1 MGNVK
6 SFDFAEQLAMSDS
19 PAVAALVEPFLRKRF
34 PGALAF
40 RRAHE
45 TNDRAGAD
53 IIVEFPH
60 CQFRFVDLKVRSS
73 DYRALGKA
81 DVALEVWSNRE
92 RGSVGWALDESKVT
106 DWLLFV
112 WTDTRRTLMLDAR
125 AVRAVTK
132 SNLPRWQASH
142 QNADQRTA
150 VGSRNYSSSVI
161 FVSTDELVALVNRW
175 QGHQH
180 AA

>member
-1 MGNVK
+1 VK
-6 SFDFAEQLAMSDS
+6 SFDFARQLAISDS

-53 IIVEFPH
+53 VIVEFPH
-60 CQFRFVDLKVRSS
+60 CQFRFVDLKVRTC
-73 DYRALGKA
+73 DYRARGKA

-92 RGSVGWALDESKVT
+92 RGTPGWALDESKVT

-112 WTDTRRTLMLDAR
+112 WVDTGRMLMLDAR

-132 SNLPRWQASH
+132 SNLRRWQAVN
-142 QNADQRTA
+142 QCADQQT
-150 VGSRNYSSSVI
+150 VGRAGNYSSNVI
-161 FVSTDELVALVNRW
+161 FVPTDDLVELVNRW
-175 QGHQH
+175 QGRQD